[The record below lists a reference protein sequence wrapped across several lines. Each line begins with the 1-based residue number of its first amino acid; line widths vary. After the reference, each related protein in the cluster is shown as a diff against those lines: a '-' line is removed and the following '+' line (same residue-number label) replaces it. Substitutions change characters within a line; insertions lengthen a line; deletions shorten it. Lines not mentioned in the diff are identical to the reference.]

1 MQEVKNI
8 FEKGIDKDACDR
20 YNQSINQSINQID

>member
-8 FEKGIDKDACDR
+8 FEKGIDKDAYDR
-20 YNQSINQSINQID
+20 YNQSINQSIR